1 MKVDF
6 SKVSINATVEG
17 DPVVID
23 LTKEVGNLVYGRTA
37 DIAVSDFG
45 KKIYYSKEAIDVPR
59 PMAESIKEIIMG
71 SSFIAPLEKCHER
84 VTNP

>member
-23 LTKEVGNLVYGRTA
+23 LAKEVGNLVYGRTA

-45 KKIYYSKEAIDVPR
+45 KKI
-59 PMAESIKEIIMG
+59 
-71 SSFIAPLEKCHER
+71 
-84 VTNP
+84 

>member
-37 DIAVSDFG
+37 FRDLWLNPSRRLSWD
-45 KKIYYSKEAIDVPR
+45 P
-59 PMAESIKEIIMG
+59 
-71 SSFIAPLEKCHER
+71 PLS
-84 VTNP
+84 PP

>member
-45 KKIYYSKEAIDVPR
+45 KKITTARKLSMFRDLWLR
-59 PMAESIKEIIMG
+59 PSRI
-71 SSFIAPLEKCHER
+71 SSWDHPLS
-84 VTNP
+84 PP

>member
-71 SSFIAPLEKCHER
+71 FLLDRPLEKCHER

>member
-37 DIAVSDFG
+37 DIAVSDFR
-45 KKIYYSKEAIDVPR
+45 KEDILQQGSYRCPR

-71 SSFIAPLEKCHER
+71 SSFIAPLKM
-84 VTNP
+84 P

>member
-37 DIAVSDFG
+37 DIRFKTFSFFVSG
-45 KKIYYSKEAIDVPR
+45 RSLVSR
-59 PMAESIKEIIMG
+59 P
-71 SSFIAPLEKCHER
+71 FF
-84 VTNP
+84 